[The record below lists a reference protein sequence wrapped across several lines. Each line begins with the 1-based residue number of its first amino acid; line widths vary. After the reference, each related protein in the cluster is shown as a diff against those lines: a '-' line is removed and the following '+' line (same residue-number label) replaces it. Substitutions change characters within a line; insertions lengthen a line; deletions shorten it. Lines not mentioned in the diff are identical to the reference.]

1 MSTNRMSADRVSAG
15 EVVLALRN
23 VHKRFPG
30 VHALKGVSFDV
41 RAGEVHALVGENGAG
56 KSTLIKVMAGV
67 HQPDEGELLVQGH
80 AVNFQSPK
88 DAQAHGIDT
97 IHQELSLYPELSVAE
112 NIFLGHAPMRHL
124 GPDWSPLNVIDWRA
138 MNAQAAALL
147 AELDAA
153 DIDVRSKVGTLNIG
167 NRQRVEIAK
176 ALSLEAR
183 VLIMDEPTA
192 ALTEADVAQLFILTK
207 KLRERGVAI
216 IYITHRLREVF
227 ELADRVTVLRDGA
240 YIGSH
245 PTHETDERE
254 LISMMVG
261 RTIDQLFPKQTGKI
275 GEVVLEVSHLHA
287 PPLTNDVS
295 LTVRAGEIVGLAG
308 LVGSGRSETAQ
319 ALFGIRPLEGGEVR
333 INGEVVSIDSP
344 RAAIRHGIAYVPED
358 RALQGLI
365 RPMTIRENVSLAVLQ
380 DIAQGVFLNDRA
392 ERELAHE
399 AIEQFA
405 IRATGGEQVA
415 GNLSGG
421 NQQKV
426 VVSKWL
432 ASKPKVL
439 IIDEPTRG
447 VDVGAKAEIHR
458 LMSELAA
465 DEGLA
470 ILMISSELP
479 EVLGMSDR
487 VLVMREGQLVAEFAR
502 EDFADSDPQTQA
514 RAQERIAAAMMRTPT
529 TAAET
534 PTDLPVQVG
543 ATS

>member
-1 MSTNRMSADRVSAG
+1 MSAG

-23 VHKRFPG
+23 IHKRFPG

-67 HQPDEGELLVQGH
+67 HAPDEGELLVQGETVH
-80 AVNFQSPK
+80 FSSPK
-88 DAQAHGIDT
+88 DAQARGIDT

-112 NIFLGHAPMRHL
+112 NIFLGHAPVRQL
-124 GPDWSPLNVIDWRA
+124 GPAWYPLNVIDWRE
-138 MNAQAAALL
+138 MNARAAALL

-192 ALTEADVAQLFILTK
+192 ALTEADVARLFVLTK
-207 KLRERGVAI
+207 KLRQRGVAI

-240 YIGSH
+240 YVGSQ
-245 PTHETDERE
+245 PLPDTSERQ

-261 RTIDQLFPKQTGKI
+261 RTIDQLFPKQTGNI
-275 GEVVLEVSHLHA
+275 GEVVLEVQNLHA
-287 PPLTNDVS
+287 PPLTHNVS

-319 ALFGIRPLEGGEVR
+319 ALFGIRPIDSGTVA
-333 INGEVVSIDSP
+333 INGKHVTINTP
-344 RAAIRHGIAYVPED
+344 RDAIRHGLAYVPED

-380 DIAQGVFLNDRA
+380 DIAKGVFLN
-392 ERELAHE
+392 ERSERKLAQD
-399 AIEQFA
+399 AIDQFA
-405 IRATGGEQVA
+405 IRATSGEQVA

-432 ASKPKVL
+432 ASKPNVL

-458 LMSELAA
+458 LISELAVR
-465 DEGLA
+465 EGLA

-479 EVLGMSDR
+479 EILGMSDR

-502 EDFADSDPQTQA
+502 AEFAGADVASQE
-514 RAQERIAAAMMRTPT
+514 RAQEHIAAAMMRTPAS
-529 TAAET
+529 AAEVPALET
-534 PTDLPVQVG
+534 KTTVG
-543 ATS
+543 AL